1 LSQETSILAL
11 TFAVSLVAVLVIG
24 WAACRRTATFADFV
38 LGGRRLGSG
47 VAAVSASASDMS
59 GWLLLGLPGL
69 AYAAGAES
77 LWLAGAGCCWG
88 PGSTG
93 A

>member
-1 LSQETSILAL
+1 MSQETSILAL
-11 TFAVSLVAVLVIG
+11 TFVAYFAAILAIG
-24 WAACRRTATFADFV
+24 WVVYRRTATFADFV

-69 AYAAGAES
+69 ACAAGAES